1 MESHLIGESAA
12 IVTSVLWTLCSIL
25 FTLAGRRL
33 GILSLNAYR
42 TVMAL
47 CLLGSAHIILLGT
60 ILPAANNSQWLFLAV
75 SGIIGLGIG
84 DFGYFGALVK
94 IGPRKGL
101 LIMSTHPIF
110 ALLSAYF
117 ILDEVPGFW
126 AFIGIAVTLLGV
138 FIVVIEEDDGKKLG
152 ETKVVKKAEERGGK
166 DEEGGGREEMIE
178 EGGEREENAGEEGG
192 REERVEK
199 GVVWEE
205 NIEDGGVRKGTI
217 EKGGVREEKIE
228 EAGVRL
234 EGVEMRKRLEHTHL
248 GHHTDRKL
256 FLGITFGFVGAIG
269 QGLGFVLA
277 KYGMSEA
284 GGSGSDLDPLSATL
298 IRMVAACIFIWICVI
313 VTRNLRAV
321 LSKRNEQKAL
331 KQAFGGAVF
340 GPFLGV
346 WMSMVAVSYA
356 MAGVAATL
364 MSLMPVIVIP
374 VIWIL
379 YGVKTNMRG
388 VLGAFIAVIGVAILF
403 LM

>member
-166 DEEGGGREEMIE
+166 DEEGGG
-178 EGGEREENAGEEGG
+178 
-192 REERVEK
+192 
-199 GVVWEE
+199 
-205 NIEDGGVRKGTI
+205 
-217 EKGGVREEKIE
+217 REEKIE